1 MDFGEK
7 LQNLRKENGLSQ
19 EQLAEKLN
27 VSRQAVSKWESGAL
41 PDVDN
46 IVKISSFFDCS
57 LDYLLG
63 NGEKIKEEHKAKTEQ
78 ILEQEKNRTVRK
90 ISWDMKWILAC
101 VLPIGVLLVLWT
113 VANVSEVTLHIRDA
127 ASGIMYSKFLTYVA
141 ENNLFVYLY
150 GSFLCLYLFVTIKC
164 LYPVVRV
171 KNKKQRLLRIILWF
185 MYMLGIVVVHN
196 NLLNPR
202 SFFIWS
208 GKNFVALIL
217 YFGVLLVLEAIGMN
231 LKPGDETICSE

>member
-1 MDFGEK
+1 
-7 LQNLRKENGLSQ
+7 
-19 EQLAEKLN
+19 
-27 VSRQAVSKWESGAL
+27 
-41 PDVDN
+41 
-46 IVKISSFFDCS
+46 
-57 LDYLLG
+57 
-63 NGEKIKEEHKAKTEQ
+63 
-78 ILEQEKNRTVRK
+78 
-90 ISWDMKWILAC
+90 MKWILAC
-101 VLPIGVLLVLWT
+101 FFPIGVLLVLWT
-113 VANVSEVTLHIRDA
+113 VANTSDVTLHIRDM
-127 ASGIMYSKFLTYVA
+127 ASGMLYSKFLTYVA
-141 ENNLFVYLY
+141 DYNLFLYVY

-171 KNKKQRLLRIILWF
+171 KNKKQRLFRIILWF

-217 YFGVLLVLEAIGMN
+217 YFGVLLVLEAIVKN